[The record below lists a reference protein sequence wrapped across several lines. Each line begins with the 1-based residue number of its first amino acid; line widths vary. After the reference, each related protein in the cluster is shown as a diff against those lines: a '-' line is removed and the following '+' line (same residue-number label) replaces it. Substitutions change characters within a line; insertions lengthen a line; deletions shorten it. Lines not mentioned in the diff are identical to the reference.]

1 MTPKMSGLR
10 IAVCLLLASIA
21 CLVYAGT
28 AAALDGSQP
37 VVPGVTVG
45 ASDQLAAA
53 AVSGSLSVQVSASP
67 SPTVKVN
74 VGAAGA
80 GASVSARVTRTSA
93 SVNAAAGGSA
103 VLPAAAA
110 DASRG
115 TRPARAHNRATGHP
129 HPSAVRTREAARRA
143 SARDYQLSK
152 RVEKPAKRLAPHPAK
167 RASTA
172 AVGPLILAE
181 GSHLPGSA
189 GAGLGGGSGLA
200 VSAILVAFLFLAAPR
215 YGRRLRPTAELARPP
230 ALLSVLERPG

>member
-1 MTPKMSGLR
+1 MTPRMSGLR
-10 IAVCLLLASIA
+10 FAICLSLASIVFLA
-21 CLVYAGT
+21 YAGT

-53 AVSGSLSVQVSASP
+53 AVSGSLSVEVSA

-115 TRPARAHNRATGHP
+115 VRPARAHNRVTGHP
-129 HPSAVRTREAARRA
+129 HPSAVRTRAAARRA
-143 SARDYQLSK
+143 SARDHQLSQP
-152 RVEKPAKRLAPHPAK
+152 VEKPAKRLAPPPAK

-172 AVGPLILAE
+172 VVGSLILAD

-189 GAGLGGGSGLA
+189 GAGLGGGFGLA

>member
-28 AAALDGSQP
+28 AAALDGLQP

-53 AVSGSLSVQVSASP
+53 AVSGSLSVEVSA

-80 GASVSARVTRTSA
+80 GATVSARVTRTSA

-115 TRPARAHNRATGHP
+115 VRPARAHN
-129 HPSAVRTREAARRA
+129 
-143 SARDYQLSK
+143 
-152 RVEKPAKRLAPHPAK
+152 
-167 RASTA
+167 
-172 AVGPLILAE
+172 
-181 GSHLPGSA
+181 
-189 GAGLGGGSGLA
+189 
-200 VSAILVAFLFLAAPR
+200 
-215 YGRRLRPTAELARPP
+215 
-230 ALLSVLERPG
+230 